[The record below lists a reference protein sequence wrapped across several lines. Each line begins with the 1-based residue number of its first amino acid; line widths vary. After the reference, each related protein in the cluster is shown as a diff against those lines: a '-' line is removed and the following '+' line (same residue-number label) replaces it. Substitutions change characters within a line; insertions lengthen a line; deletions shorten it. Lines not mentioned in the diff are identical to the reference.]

1 MKAGQ
6 QDYLVGS
13 PKTYKP
19 NYYLPTV
26 YNPYYTGAGL
36 DATGG
41 VGFNPE
47 INNISNPNNFHFSDW
62 PWVGCVLPN
71 CVGYVVG
78 RISEI
83 NARYNYVLR
92 PKKFARKF
100 SGDATGNG
108 GAWYYNAEKTGWK
121 VSKTTPMVGCVVCWQ
136 DTTKSDPYNG
146 GHVAIVENMEYEV
159 YTENSTPYKY
169 NYILTLSDSGYGYPT
184 TRDSTKIVR
193 KWYLTNKG
201 GYWHKIDTSD
211 SFKWSDFNSKY
222 KFIGFI
228 YPPYDQGNYI
238 PDSNSSF
245 VGNPPDDI
253 SKRSS
258 DAASTWSD
266 PTRGWS
272 SGGNRSGGAFSEREA
287 YEVVA
292 KTREVERKGV
302 LHTNDLDVVDSQG
315 TQLLSYPSLVESP
328 FVIAKIGGYTF
339 GTYGTKRIL
348 IEDGTHSVSVQY
360 PDYIQSLQVEK
371 VNGSVNTY
379 TLNLVYQIA
388 AGADPNLVD
397 KILSTAGYGST
408 VVLTYGDFA
417 SPAFIYK
424 EEQAILTKVVS
435 SINFNSS
442 QISYTITAV
451 SNSFNLWGT
460 AFQFTSQN
468 FKRGKPS
475 DIIKSLFRNKSYK
488 LQEIFYGMK
497 ESDLDSLIAGDDLV
511 VDLEAQ
517 QSMDVLTYINYLVTC
532 MCSITN
538 DPSSV
543 IRDSTY
549 ALVIHDDV
557 YESENYTGPYFT
569 VDKIPTSTKTM
580 SAMNV
585 YTVDVGYPSNT
596 MVMDFQIHNDDSW
609 ALLYKYGVQDD
620 FDTNNFIYK
629 LDNNGN
635 MVSQFSPGLT
645 TSTKRYITTENQK
658 TWWTSMTQ
666 HPITAT
672 LVVKG
677 LIRPALLM
685 SYVKINSFFYG
696 QRHVSSGL
704 YIITKQVDTIR
715 GEGYRTT
722 LSLTRISGDD
732 AYIGTY
738 KAVETYFERGK
749 RIAREE
755 AFADT
760 AQNKK
765 LTVEQTKDA
774 MDKIGV
780 TNRSE
785 DFYKAVAD
793 EANGV
798 NAADRP
804 T

>member
-1 MKAGQ
+1 MA
-6 QDYLVGS
+6 DYAQHVSHGS
-13 PKTYKP
+13 KSDYCIGDYNTFRKRLSIPNPFHEFYTTRTFGGKSDCDLGSFGETRRKYPKKSAW
-19 NYYLPTV
+19 L
-26 YNPYYTGAGL
+26 G
-36 DATGG
+36 
-41 VGFNPE
+41 
-47 INNISNPNNFHFSDW
+47 S
-62 PWVGCVLPN
+62 VLPN
-71 CVGYVVG
+71 CVGWAWGRVSEVNGQSTFFNRVRGDGGAILDAAIKAGWKVDTTCLHPMVGALVVWKKLNAEG
-78 RISEI
+78 HVAFIEDMSYDISIDDE
-83 NARYNYVLR
+83 AEVKYNYV
-92 PKKFARKF
+92 
-100 SGDATGNG
+100 
-108 GAWYYNAEKTGWK
+108 
-121 VSKTTPMVGCVVCWQ
+121 
-136 DTTKSDPYNG
+136 
-146 GHVAIVENMEYEV
+146 
-159 YTENSTPYKY
+159 
-169 NYILTLSDSGYGYPT
+169 LTLSDSGYGYPEKPTDEKAPYT
-184 TRDSTKIVR
+184 TKNIVR
-193 KWYLTNKG
+193 TWKYKQQGYSNKWVHEG
-201 GYWHKIDTSD
+201 FWG
-211 SFKWSDFNSKY
+211 SDFEDKY
-222 KFIGFI
+222 ILQGFV
-228 YPPYDQGNYI
+228 YPPYIGGNYV

-245 VGNPPDDI
+245 VGNSSTDI

-302 LHTNDLDVVDSQG
+302 LHTNDLDAVDSQG

-348 IEDGTHSVSVQY
+348 TEDGTHSVSVQY

-532 MCSITN
+532 MCSVTN

-569 VDKIPTSTKTM
+569 VDKIPTTTKTM

-755 AFADT
+755 ASADT
-760 AQNKK
+760 TQNKK

-793 EANGV
+793 EANGI

>member
-1 MKAGQ
+1 MANYAQHISHGNES
-6 QDYLVGS
+6 DYCIGDYTTFRKRLSIPNPFHEFYTTRTFGGKSDCDLGS
-13 PKTYKP
+13 FGETKRKYPKKSAW
-19 NYYLPTV
+19 L
-26 YNPYYTGAGL
+26 G
-36 DATGG
+36 
-41 VGFNPE
+41 
-47 INNISNPNNFHFSDW
+47 S
-62 PWVGCVLPN
+62 VLPN
-71 CVGYVVG
+71 CVGWAWGRVSEVNGQSTFFNRVRGDGGKILAAAKNAGWQVDESCLNPRVGALVVWERPG
-78 RISEI
+78 AEGHVAFIEDLSYDLSIDDE
-83 NARYNYVLR
+83 AKVKYNYV
-92 PKKFARKF
+92 
-100 SGDATGNG
+100 
-108 GAWYYNAEKTGWK
+108 
-121 VSKTTPMVGCVVCWQ
+121 
-136 DTTKSDPYNG
+136 
-146 GHVAIVENMEYEV
+146 
-159 YTENSTPYKY
+159 
-169 NYILTLSDSGYGYPT
+169 LTLSDSGYGYPEKPTNEKEPYT
-184 TRDSTKIVR
+184 TKNIVR
-193 KWYLTNKG
+193 TWKYKQE
-201 GYWHKIDTSD
+201 GYSNRWKQVKD
-211 SFKWSDFNSKY
+211 SGFNWSDLDKY
-222 KFIGFI
+222 YVLKGFV
-228 YPPYDQGNYI
+228 YPPYVGGNYI
-238 PDSNSSF
+238 SGSNSSF

-258 DAASTWSD
+258 DATSTWSD

-348 IEDGTHSVSVQY
+348 TEDGTHSVSVQY

-532 MCSITN
+532 MCSVTN

-755 AFADT
+755 ASADT
-760 AQNKK
+760 TQNKK